1 MKKILIVGD
10 SNALGEWGTIIPGPA
25 CANPKHPE
33 LFEPWNKDKYLE
45 GSAPKP
51 FQVVWPGFGYNFDLM
66 GHATANYAF
75 GGSGNFEA
83 IFKVEEAL
91 GLAPCFTSPV
101 FYKPNLIIWM
111 LTEPCRDLKR
121 SLWPDEAGLY
131 DLQKYYDASDAKVKN
146 ATSIKEIS
154 DELLT
159 IALDGAQAIY
169 EQTGIPWLV
178 IEGWGK
184 LPKDI
189 SKYTFIKY
197 VHRDWMDKILG
208 RPVPLISSWG
218 TAENVRRRRPDLTEN
233 AAESLRMFARQR
245 PELGIPAL
253 PEGSEET
260 EFKRIV
266 DEYEDVINIMTKS
279 DRFPDNCHAD
289 RTIQEELANE
299 IAPHV

>member
-33 LFEPWNKDKYLE
+33 LFQPWNKDKYLE

-51 FQVVWPGFGYNFDLM
+51 FQVVWPGFGYNLDQM

-131 DLQKYYDASDAKVKN
+131 DLLEYYDQSEDKIKN
-146 ATSIKEIS
+146 ANSIKEIS

-197 VHRDWMDKILG
+197 VHREWMDKIIG

-233 AAESLRMFARQR
+233 AAESLRMFARQK
-245 PELGIPAL
+245 PELNIPHI
-253 PEGSEET
+253 PEGEDT
-260 EFKRIV
+260 EFKTIV
-266 DEYEDVINIMTKS
+266 DEYEKVIKIMTDS
-279 DRFPDNCHAD
+279 DRFPDNCHVD
-289 RTIQEELANE
+289 RLIQEELANE